1 MFYTGTVK
9 WTTLKDRDRCVDSPK
24 LGPWSCGSVLLG
36 EGFRTLLKVP
46 GQAEDSAAG
55 RGEQHT
61 CAPSLRR
68 QRWDVKLTR
77 APPLRRQR
85 WDVRLTCAPS
95 LRRQRWDVRLTRA
108 PPLRR
113 QRWDVRLT
121 CTPSLRRQRW
131 DVKLTRAP
139 SFRIQMGC
147 EVDLCSITQETEM
160 GCEVESHFWLHRA
173 FELSL
178 S

>member
-77 APPLRRQR
+77 AP
-85 WDVRLTCAPS
+85 
-95 LRRQRWDVRLTRA
+95 
-108 PPLRR
+108 
-113 QRWDVRLT
+113 
-121 CTPSLRRQRW
+121 
-131 DVKLTRAP
+131 